1 MKRSIRGYLVSIDEE
16 LDKVFDNIIVESRTP
31 KVGIFWVNGPELIV
45 FADDVRKV
53 REVAGFKDSDHNH
66 YEDWSKLKLKGDYT
80 SIPRGRVLYSVR
92 DDKYLVYIPTSLSRD
107 RATLSK
113 IFREFSLPTSKIKV
127 STDEHYD
134 DDANPFGDDDYW
146 D

>member
-1 MKRSIRGYLVSIDEE
+1 MNIDEE
-16 LDKVFDNIIVESRTP
+16 LNKALDNIVVESRTP
-31 KVGIFWVNGPELIV
+31 RVGIFWVNGPELVV
-45 FADDVRKV
+45 FSDEVRKV

-66 YEDWSKLKLKGDYT
+66 YEAWPKLGLKGDYT

-92 DDKYLVYIPTSLSRD
+92 DDKFLVYVPASLVKD
-107 RATLSK
+107 KAILVK

-134 DDANPFGDDDYW
+134 DDADPFADDEYW